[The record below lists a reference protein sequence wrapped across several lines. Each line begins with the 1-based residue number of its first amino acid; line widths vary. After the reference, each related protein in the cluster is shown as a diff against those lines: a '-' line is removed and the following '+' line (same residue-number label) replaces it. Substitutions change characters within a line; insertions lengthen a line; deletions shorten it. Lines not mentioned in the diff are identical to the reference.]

1 MKKLLNICLIAKFVK
16 MKIKVKKL
24 NEEAVLPRYAHDG
37 DAGMD
42 VFSCEDAFL
51 YPGDR
56 KMVRTGL
63 SFEIPKGFEIQVR
76 PKSGLSLK
84 NGLTILNTPGTLDS
98 GYRGELGIILF
109 NTTKETYE
117 IKKGQKIAQV
127 ILARYE
133 EAEVEEVGV
142 LGESERGEGGFGS
155 TGLN

>member
-1 MKKLLNICLIAKFVK
+1 

-24 NEEAVLPRYAHDG
+24 SEGAILPCYAHDG

-42 VFSCEDAFL
+42 VFSVEHCFL

-56 KMVRTGL
+56 KMVKTGL

-98 GYRGELGIILF
+98 GYRGELGVILF
-109 NTTKETYE
+109 NTTKEVYE
-117 IKKGQKIAQV
+117 IKNGQKIAQI
-127 ILARYE
+127 ILSRYE
-133 EAEVEEVGV
+133 EAEVEEVKE